1 MNPNRNSAILENKKI
16 LTLRRNVSMKKFLVL
31 GLSVC
36 LLLCV
41 ATGAFAAKYA
51 VILKTTNSDFW
62 RTMYDGTAKYA
73 KENNLEVDMF
83 AAQSDIDYEGQ
94 LAILENCINSGQ
106 YAGIAIAPCNGVN
119 LIAGV
124 KKANEAG
131 ITIWNIDEKFDAA
144 EMERQGAVCVG
155 FDSSD
160 NVQIG
165 HMGGEYLA
173 SLLKAGAQV
182 AVIEG
187 LAGNQSSEDR
197 ANGAKAAFKEANM
210 NIVAAKSCDWDRQT
224 AMDTAMT
231 WIQQFPDL
239 KAIYCCNDGMAMG
252 AIQAVIVAGK
262 VGEIYVCGTDGDTD
276 AVQSVKDGNLTAT
289 VAQDSASIGIT
300 GLKGVVAAVENPEKY
315 PASHSPEKTPVAAIL
330 VSSK

>member
-1 MNPNRNSAILENKKI
+1 
-16 LTLRRNVSMKKFLVL
+16 MKKFLTIVL
-31 GLSVC
+31 TLC
-36 LLLCV
+36 LLFSV
-41 ATGAFAAKYA
+41 ASSAMAAKYA

-62 RTMYDGTAKYA
+62 RTMYDGTANYA
-73 KENNLEVDMF
+73 KEKGLDVDMF

-94 LAILENCINSGQ
+94 LAILENCINSGA

-131 ITIWNIDEKFDAA
+131 ITIWNIDEKFDVD
-144 EMERQGAVCVG
+144 EMTRQGAVCVG

-173 SLLKAGAQV
+173 SLLEKGAQV

-197 ANGAKAAFKEANM
+197 ASGAKAAFKEGGM
-210 NIVAAKSCDWDRQT
+210 NIVAAKSCDWDRQV

-262 VGEIYVCGTDGDTD
+262 LGEIYVCGTDGDSD
-276 AVQSVKDGNLTAT
+276 AVQSVKDGNLTGT
-289 VAQDSASIGIT
+289 VAQDSANIGIT
-300 GLKGVVAAVENPEKY
+300 ALTGLIAAVENPAAY
-315 PASHSPEKTPVAAIL
+315 PASANPAKTPVNAIL
-330 VSSK
+330 VKGK

>member
-1 MNPNRNSAILENKKI
+1 
-16 LTLRRNVSMKKFLVL
+16 MKKVLALVL
-31 GLSVC
+31 VVC
-36 LLLCV
+36 VVLC
-41 ATGAFAAKYA
+41 GASAAMAAKYA

-62 RTMYDGTAKYA
+62 RAMYDGTANYA
-73 KENNLEVDMF
+73 KEAGLDVDMF

-94 LAILENCINSGQ
+94 LAILENCINSGAYQ
-106 YAGIAIAPCNGVN
+106 GIAIAPCNGVN

-124 KKANEAG
+124 KNANQAG
-131 ITIWNIDEKFDAA
+131 ITIWNIDERFDAE
-144 EMERQGAVCVG
+144 EMKRQEAVCVG

-173 SLLKAGAQV
+173 SLLAKGAHV

-197 ANGAKAAFKEANM
+197 ANGAKSAFREAEM
-210 NIVAAKSCDWDRQT
+210 NIVASKSCDWDRQM

-252 AIQAVIVAGK
+252 AIQAVIVSGK
-262 VGEIYVCGTDGDTD
+262 LGEIYVCGTDGDSD
-276 AVQSVKDGNLTAT
+276 AIQSVKDGNLTAT
-289 VAQDSASIGIT
+289 VAQDSANIGIT
-300 GLKGVVAAVENPEKY
+300 ALKGLVAAVENPAAY
-315 PASHSPEKTPVAAIL
+315 PASSQPEKTPVSAVL
-330 VSSK
+330 VSGK

>member
-1 MNPNRNSAILENKKI
+1 MKGFVI
-16 LTLRRNVSMKKFLVL
+16 VKKFLTIVL
-31 GLSVC
+31 TLC
-36 LLLCV
+36 LLFSV
-41 ATGAFAAKYA
+41 ASSAMAAKYA

-62 RTMYDGTAKYA
+62 RTMYDGTANYA
-73 KENNLEVDMF
+73 KEKGLDVDMF

-94 LAILENCINSGQ
+94 LAILENCINSGA

-131 ITIWNIDEKFDAA
+131 ITIWNIDEKFDVD
-144 EMERQGAVCVG
+144 EMTRQGAVCVG

-160 NVQIG
+160 NIQIG

-173 SLLKAGAQV
+173 SLLEKGAQV

-197 ANGAKAAFKEANM
+197 ASGAKAAFKEGGM
-210 NIVAAKSCDWDRQT
+210 NIVAAKSCDWDRQV

-262 VGEIYVCGTDGDTD
+262 LGEIYVCGTDGDSD
-276 AVQSVKDGNLTAT
+276 AVQSVKDGNLTGT
-289 VAQDSASIGIT
+289 VAQDSANIGIT
-300 GLKGVVAAVENPEKY
+300 ALTGLIAAVENPAAY
-315 PASHSPEKTPVAAIL
+315 PASANPAKTPVNAIL
-330 VSSK
+330 VKGK

>member
-1 MNPNRNSAILENKKI
+1 
-16 LTLRRNVSMKKFLVL
+16 MKKLL
-31 GLSVC
+31 TIALALC
-36 LLLCV
+36 LLLTV
-41 ATGAFAAKYA
+41 ASVGMAEKYA

-62 RTMYDGTAKYA
+62 RTMYDGTANYA
-73 KENNLEVDMF
+73 KENNIEVDLF

-94 LAILENCINSGQ
+94 LAILENCINSGE

-124 KKANEAG
+124 KKANDAG
-131 ITIWNIDEKFDAA
+131 IVIWNIDEKFDAD
-144 EMERQGAVCVG
+144 EMTRQGAVCVG

-165 HMGGEYLA
+165 HTGGEYLA
-173 SLLKAGAQV
+173 SLLQAGDQV

-197 ANGAKAAFKEANM
+197 ASGAKAAFEEAGL
-210 NIVAAKSCDWDRQT
+210 NIIGAKSCDWDRQT

-231 WIQQFPDL
+231 WISQYPEL

-252 AIQAVIVAGK
+252 AIQAVITANK
-262 VGEIYVCGTDGDTD
+262 VGQIYVCGTDGDGD
-276 AVQSVKDGNLTAT
+276 AIQSVADGNLTAT
-289 VAQDSASIGIT
+289 VAQDSAQIGIT
-300 GLKGVVAAVENPEKY
+300 GLTGVIAAVANPEAY
-315 PASHSPEKTPVAAIL
+315 PASAAPEKTPVNCVLVTSENAASL
-330 VSSK
+330 LK

>member
-1 MNPNRNSAILENKKI
+1 
-16 LTLRRNVSMKKFLVL
+16 MKKVLALVLVL
-31 GLSVC
+31 GVV
-36 LLLCV
+36 LC
-41 ATGAFAAKYA
+41 GASAAMAAKYA

-62 RTMYDGTAKYA
+62 RAMYDGTAKYA
-73 KENNLEVDMF
+73 KEAGLDVDMF

-106 YAGIAIAPCNGVN
+106 YQGIAIAPCNGVN

-124 KKANEAG
+124 KNANQAG
-131 ITIWNIDEKFDAA
+131 ITIWNIDERFDAE
-144 EMERQGAVCVG
+144 EMKRQEAVCVG

-160 NVQIG
+160 NIQIG

-173 SLLKAGAQV
+173 SLLAKGAQV

-197 ANGAKAAFKEANM
+197 ANGAKAAFREAEM
-210 NIVAAKSCDWDRQT
+210 NIVAAKSCDWDRQM

-252 AIQAVIVAGK
+252 AIQAVIVSGK
-262 VGEIYVCGTDGDTD
+262 LGEIYVCGTDGDSD
-276 AVQSVKDGNLTAT
+276 AIQSVKEGNLTAT
-289 VAQDSASIGIT
+289 VAQDSANIGVT
-300 GLKGVVAAVENPEKY
+300 ALKGLVAAVENPAAY
-315 PASHSPEKTPVAAIL
+315 PASHSPEKTPVSAVL
-330 VSSK
+330 VSGK

>member
-1 MNPNRNSAILENKKI
+1 MKKL
-16 LTLRRNVSMKKFLVL
+16 LTLALAL
-31 GLSVC
+31 C
-36 LLLCV
+36 LLLSV
-41 ATGAFAAKYA
+41 ASFGMAEKYA

-62 RTMYDGTAKYA
+62 RTMYDGTEQYA
-73 KENNLEVDMF
+73 KDNGLDVDLF

-94 LAILENCINSGQ
+94 LAILENCINSGE

-144 EMERQGAVCVG
+144 EMANQGAVCVG
-155 FDSSD
+155 YDSSD

-173 SLLKAGAQV
+173 SLLEAGAEV
-182 AVIEG
+182 GVIEG

-197 ANGAKAAFKEANM
+197 ASGAKAAFEEAGM
-210 NIVAAKSCDWDRQT
+210 NIVAAKSCDWDRQM
-224 AMDTAMT
+224 AMDAALT
-231 WIQQFPDL
+231 WIQQYPNL

-252 AIQAVIVAGK
+252 VIQAVITSGK
-262 VGEIYVCGTDGDTD
+262 LGEIYVCGTDGDKD
-276 AVQSVKDGNLTAT
+276 AVESVKNGELTAT
-289 VAQDSASIGIT
+289 VAQDPANIGIT
-300 GLKGVVAAVENPEKY
+300 ALKGVIDAVANPDAY
-315 PASHSPEKTPVAAIL
+315 PASAEPEKTPVAA
-330 VSSK
+330 VMVTKD

>member
-1 MNPNRNSAILENKKI
+1 
-16 LTLRRNVSMKKFLVL
+16 MKKFFTIMLAL
-31 GLSVC
+31 C
-36 LLLCV
+36 LLVSV
-41 ATGAFAAKYA
+41 ASSAMAAKYA

-62 RTMYDGTAKYA
+62 RTMYDGTANYA
-73 KENNLEVDMF
+73 KEKGYDVDMF

-94 LAILENCINSGQ
+94 LAILENCINSGA

-131 ITIWNIDEKFDAA
+131 ITIWNIDEKFDAD
-144 EMERQGAVCVG
+144 EMTRQGAVCVG

-173 SLLKAGAQV
+173 SLLAKGAQV

-197 ANGAKAAFKEANM
+197 ANGAKTAFREAGM

-262 VGEIYVCGTDGDTD
+262 LGEIYVCGTDGDSD
-276 AVQSVKDGNLTAT
+276 AIQSVKDGNLTGT
-289 VAQDSASIGIT
+289 VAQDSANIGIT
-300 GLKGVVAAVENPEKY
+300 ALNGLIAAVENPSAY
-315 PASHSPEKTPVAAIL
+315 PASASPAKTPVSALL
-330 VSSK
+330 VKGK

>member
-1 MNPNRNSAILENKKI
+1 MIQENK
-16 LTLRRNVSMKKFLVL
+16 NVKGLVTMKKFLTAIL
-31 GLSVC
+31 TLC
-36 LLLCV
+36 LV
-41 ATGAFAAKYA
+41 VTMASGAIAAKKYA

-62 RTMYDGTAKYA
+62 RTMHDGTAKYA
-73 KENNLEVDMF
+73 KDNGLDVDMF

-94 LAILENCINSGQ
+94 LAILVNCINSGS

-131 ITIWNIDEKFDAA
+131 ITIWNIDERFDEG
-144 EMERQGAVCVG
+144 EMKRQGAVCVG

-160 NVQIG
+160 NIQIG

-173 SLLKAGAQV
+173 SLLAKGAQV
-182 AVIEG
+182 GVIEG

-197 ANGAKAAFKEANM
+197 AKGAKAAFTEAGM
-210 NIVAAKSCDWDRQT
+210 NIVAAKSCDWDRQI

-262 VGEIYVCGTDGDTD
+262 LGEIYVCGTDGDSD
-276 AVQSVKDGNLTAT
+276 AIQSVKDGNLTGT
-289 VAQDSASIGIT
+289 VAQDSANIGVT
-300 GLKGVVAAVENPEKY
+300 ALKGLIAAIENPSAY
-315 PASHSPEKTPVAAIL
+315 PASSFPEKTPVSAIL
-330 VSSK
+330 VKSK

>member
-1 MNPNRNSAILENKKI
+1 
-16 LTLRRNVSMKKFLVL
+16 MKKLI
-31 GLSVC
+31 S
-36 LLLCV
+36 LLLVVCMLLGV
-41 ATGAFAAKYA
+41 SSIAMAEKYA

-62 RTMYDGTAKYA
+62 RTMYDGTANYA
-73 KENNLEVDMF
+73 KENGIEVDMF

-94 LAILENCINSGQ
+94 LAINSGE

-144 EMERQGAVCVG
+144 EMANQGAVCVG

-173 SLLKAGAQV
+173 SLLEEGAQV
-182 AVIEG
+182 GVIEG

-197 ANGAKAAFKEANM
+197 ASGAKAAFEEAKM
-210 NIVAAKSCDWDRQT
+210 NIVANKSCDWDRQT

-231 WIQQFPDL
+231 WIQQFPEL

-262 VGEIYVCGTDGDTD
+262 VGEIYVCGTDGDGD
-276 AVQSVKDGNLTAT
+276 AIESVANGELTAT
-289 VAQDSASIGIT
+289 VAQDSANIGIT
-300 GLKGVVAAVENPEKY
+300 GLKGVMAAVADPAAY
-315 PASHSPEKTPVAAIL
+315 PASAEPEKTPVAAIL
-330 VSSK
+330 VTVDNAAEMK

>member
-1 MNPNRNSAILENKKI
+1 MKKLLA
-16 LTLRRNVSMKKFLVL
+16 LTLVLCLAL
-31 GLSVC
+31 GLG
-36 LLLCV
+36 
-41 ATGAFAAKYA
+41 ATALAEKYA

-62 RTMYDGTAKYA
+62 RTMYDGTEQYA
-73 KENNLEVDMF
+73 KDNGLEVDMF

-94 LAILENCINSGQ
+94 LAILENCINSGE

-124 KKANEAG
+124 KKANDAG
-131 ITIWNIDEKFDAA
+131 ITIWNIDEKFDVT
-144 EMERQGAVCVG
+144 EMTNQGAVCVG

-173 SLLKAGAQV
+173 SLLQPGDKVG
-182 AVIEG
+182 VIEG

-197 ANGAKAAFKEANM
+197 ASGAKAAFEEAGM
-210 NIVAAKSCDWDRQT
+210 EIAVSKSCDWDRQI
-224 AMDTAMT
+224 AMDTALT

-252 AIQAVIVAGK
+252 AIQAVINENKLGQ
-262 VGEIYVCGTDGDTD
+262 IYVCGTDGDAD
-276 AVQSVKDGNLTAT
+276 AIQSVNEGNLTAT
-289 VAQDSASIGIT
+289 VAQDSANIGIT
-300 GLKGVVAAVENPEKY
+300 ALKGLVEAVANPEAY
-315 PASHSPEKTPVAAIL
+315 PASAEPEKTPVAAIL
-330 VSSK
+330 VSGK